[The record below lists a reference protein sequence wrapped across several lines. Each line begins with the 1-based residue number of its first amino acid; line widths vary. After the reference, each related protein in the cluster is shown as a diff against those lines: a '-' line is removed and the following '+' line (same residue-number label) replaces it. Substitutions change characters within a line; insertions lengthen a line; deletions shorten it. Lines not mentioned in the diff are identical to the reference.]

1 MFKYLKIN
9 NFYII
14 FIIIKIWKL
23 GFSIK
28 NLKIFIINIL
38 KKYFIYIIIY
48 LYKKKLEY
56 YKNLQI

>member
-9 NFYII
+9 NFYIR